1 VKVNLEK
8 VICIKNTLE
17 IGDEILVNDMVQVGK
32 IYDMQRI
39 LYTDVEYNSWD
50 LWNCYIYD
58 GDNIWRLPLEFFEPL
73 DEYRSKK
80 INNILEN

>member
-1 VKVNLEK
+1 MRNIEK

-17 IGDEILVNDMVQVGK
+17 IDDEILVNDMVQVGK
-32 IYDMQRI
+32 IYDMERI
-39 LYTDVEYNSWD
+39 LYTDENSWD

-58 GDNIWRLPLEFFEPL
+58 GNNIWRLPLEFFEPL